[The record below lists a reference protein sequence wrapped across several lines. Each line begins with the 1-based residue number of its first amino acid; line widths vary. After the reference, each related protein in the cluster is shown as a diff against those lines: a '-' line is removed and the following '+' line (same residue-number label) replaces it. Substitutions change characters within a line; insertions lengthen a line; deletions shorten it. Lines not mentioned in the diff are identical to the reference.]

1 MPKLQFPHEN
11 WFHQIKRAFEVLMI
25 PGAALREGDGRNVRY
40 SGPIFRFLKIF
51 CKLKVPF

>member
-11 WFHQIKRAFEVLMI
+11 WFHQIKRAFEVLII